1 MIGSSHVRRG
11 STARARVGP
20 RRVFVDT
27 GAWFAVQVTD
37 DEWHGDAVR
46 TLRAL
51 LAAPHALV
59 TTNHVVGETYTLLRV
74 VCDHSAAL
82 GFLDRLE
89 ETRRLERIFVQ
100 EETEARAYRL
110 LRQHADQD
118 FSFVDATSFAVMRA
132 ERIRHAFAFDRHF
145 STAGFLRVPV
155 DVPVD
160 QV

>member
-1 MIGSSHVRRG
+1 MIGSSHLRRG

-37 DEWHGDAVR
+37 D
-46 TLRAL
+46 
-51 LAAPHALV
+51 AAARIRLTPGAHALV

>member
-1 MIGSSHVRRG
+1 
-11 STARARVGP
+11 VGP

-27 GAWFAVQVTD
+27 GAWFALQVPD
-37 DEWHGDAVR
+37 DDWHGEAVQTLR
-46 TLRAL
+46 TLI
-51 LAAPHALV
+51 AAPHVLV
-59 TTNHVVGETYTLLRV
+59 TTNHVVRETYTLLRV
-74 VCDHSAAL
+74 VCGHAAAL
-82 GFLDRLE
+82 RFLDRIE

-110 LRQHADQD
+110 LRQHGDQD

-155 DVPVD
+155 DVPVE
-160 QV
+160 QA